1 MTAPARAAGRTAAWA
16 AEWDPARLAV
26 AAIFLLDG
34 TTWGIWVAH
43 LPLIK
48 GGLHLSDLAFSSALA
63 GMVGGAFVA
72 QPLAGALA
80 TRIGSRPVTRAAS
93 VLACL
98 ALGVPAFAPTLPAL
112 VAAAALLGLT
122 RGATEVPMNAQ
133 ATLLEARDARPRM
146 SAFHG
151 CFSLGGFIGS
161 GAAALLLRAGL
172 GARLTLPLVG
182 LAAAIV
188 SVTVSRWLLR
198 DAPGVAPNVKST
210 ARDAKPS
217 LATLAR
223 DGTLLALGALA
234 FCGLFG
240 EGAMSDWSALLLERT
255 TGVRPDAAAL
265 GYAAFSIA
273 MTVGRFTGDATI
285 TRLGRGPTL
294 RASGFVAA
302 AGLTLALVSPY
313 APAVLGFAA
322 VGLGYANL
330 VPILFSA
337 SGRRAGSAGIAAVST
352 VGYLGFVVGPPIIGA
367 LSQLLH
373 SLPLALGVVAVFALV
388 IAFGA
393 GAVRSE

>member
-1 MTAPARAAGRTAAWA
+1 MVAARARAALAD
-16 AEWDPARLAV
+16 WDAARLAV

-43 LPLIK
+43 LPLLK

-80 TRIGSRPVTRAAS
+80 TRIGSRPVTRIAS
-93 VLACL
+93 VAACL
-98 ALGVPAFAPTLPAL
+98 ALGVPAFAPTLPVL
-112 VAAAALLGLT
+112 VAATALLGLT
-122 RGATEVPMNAQ
+122 RGATEVPMNTQ
-133 ATLLEARDARPRM
+133 ATLIEARDARPRM
-146 SAFHG
+146 SSFHG
-151 CFSLGGFIGS
+151 CFSLGGFVGS

-172 GARLTLPLVG
+172 GPRVTLPLVG
-182 LAAAIV
+182 AGAAVV

-198 DAPGVAPNVKST
+198 DAPAASPDREST
-210 ARDAKPS
+210 VARDAASPS

-234 FCGLFG
+234 FCGLVG

-255 TGVRPDAAAL
+255 THVPPAAAAL

-285 TRLGRGPTL
+285 TRLGRGRTL
-294 RASGFVAA
+294 RISGLVAA

-313 APAVLGFAA
+313 VPAVLGFAA

-367 LSQLLH
+367 LSQLLQ
-373 SLPLALGVVAVFALV
+373 SLAVALGIVAVLALV
-388 IAFGA
+388 IALGA
-393 GAVRSE
+393 GAVERD